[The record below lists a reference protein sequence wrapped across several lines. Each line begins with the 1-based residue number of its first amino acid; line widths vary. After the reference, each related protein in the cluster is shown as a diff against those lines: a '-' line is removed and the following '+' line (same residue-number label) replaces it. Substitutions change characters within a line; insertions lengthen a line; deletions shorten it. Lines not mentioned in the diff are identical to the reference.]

1 MSDVVTLIFAESV
14 KVCFTRPDTLSLCNN
29 QLVVCLDRPVCG
41 IYSTGLFFI
50 NYL

>member
-1 MSDVVTLIFAESV
+1 MSDVITLIFAESV
-14 KVCFTRPDTLSLCNN
+14 KVCFSRPDTLSLCNR
-29 QLVVCLDRPVCG
+29 LAVCLDRPVCG